1 MMLKRHA
8 RLTRG
13 LVLLVAL
20 GALAALIVVRGTPAE
35 PPAKTVPITALLDL
49 AQQKQLKTAAI
60 HADHRVTAVA
70 VDGTRYVATM
80 ELGDRLT
87 TALHQEGVIV
97 TVDPVAAPGL
107 PELLYSVLTLLL
119 VVGVGF
125 YLIKRMSP
133 SSQVGSLAR
142 TKQAIDSQTVKTTF
156 ADLAGVEEAKTE
168 LQEFVMFLKHP
179 QRFKALGA
187 RVPRGV
193 LLVGAPGMG
202 KTLMARA
209 VAGEAG
215 VPFFRMNGSEFVE
228 MFVGVGAARVRSLF
242 VQAKKAAP
250 CIVFIDEVDSIG
262 GRRGG
267 NHAHGGNDEREQT
280 LNQLLTEMDGFD
292 QDTHVVVLA
301 ATNRPDMLDS
311 ALLRPGRF
319 DRRVTMDPP
328 DMRGRTGILEVHAK
342 GMPLDADVDLRA
354 VARQTAG
361 MSGAE
366 LANVVNEAAILA
378 ARTDRQTILAK
389 DFEEAILRVLAGPE
403 MRSRVL
409 SAHDRDVV
417 AYHEVGH
424 ALVMKSLPDA
434 DPVRKVQAIAR
445 GGALGMTVSSPSE
458 DQYLLSESALKARIA
473 GAMGGRVAEELAFGE
488 ITTGAQQ
495 DIVAANAVARR
506 MVVDFGMSRLGM
518 LAIAEGA
525 PLSPE
530 LAARIDAEQRRL
542 VEEGYQTARTSLEKQ
557 RTRLGAIALHLK
569 EVETIEGE
577 ELDRLIAAE
586 DLAAEDLAA

>member
-1 MMLKRHA
+1 
-8 RLTRG
+8 
-13 LVLLVAL
+13 
-20 GALAALIVVRGTPAE
+20 
-35 PPAKTVPITALLDL
+35 
-49 AQQKQLKTAAI
+49 
-60 HADHRVTAVA
+60 
-70 VDGTRYVATM
+70 
-80 ELGDRLT
+80 
-87 TALHQEGVIV
+87 
-97 TVDPVAAPGL
+97 
-107 PELLYSVLTLLL
+107 
-119 VVGVGF
+119 
-125 YLIKRMSP
+125 
-133 SSQVGSLAR
+133 
-142 TKQAIDSQTVKTTF
+142 
-156 ADLAGVEEAKTE
+156 
-168 LQEFVMFLKHP
+168 
-179 QRFKALGA
+179 
-187 RVPRGV
+187 
-193 LLVGAPGMG
+193 
-202 KTLMARA
+202 
-209 VAGEAG
+209 
-215 VPFFRMNGSEFVE
+215 
-228 MFVGVGAARVRSLF
+228 
-242 VQAKKAAP
+242 
-250 CIVFIDEVDSIG
+250 
-262 GRRGG
+262 
-267 NHAHGGNDEREQT
+267 
-280 LNQLLTEMDGFD
+280 
-292 QDTHVVVLA
+292 
-301 ATNRPDMLDS
+301 
-311 ALLRPGRF
+311 
-319 DRRVTMDPP
+319 
-328 DMRGRTGILEVHAK
+328 
-342 GMPLDADVDLRA
+342 MPLDADVDLRA

-586 DLAAEDLAA
+586 DLTAEDLAA